1 MPLLLMQLGAHPQEI
16 AATKRDE
23 CLDGGAFFLDFTRP
37 LRRERW
43 FLAWNE
49 RVGPVWA
56 LHVPV
61 IHQGEAEGRRCIAV
75 ERADPYFRELQ
86 RLWATRHPL
95 HREPPVTLVDEAQVE
110 ADFVMQ
116 FPDDAARR
124 GGGSP

>member
-61 IHQGEAEGRRCIAV
+61 IHQGRPRAAAASRWSAPTPTSESFSDSGRRGIRCTGNP
-75 ERADPYFRELQ
+75 R
-86 RLWATRHPL
+86 
-95 HREPPVTLVDEAQVE
+95 
-110 ADFVMQ
+110 
-116 FPDDAARR
+116 
-124 GGGSP
+124 